1 MIIFVFKK
9 TTRDGVGLNQD
20 GAVSVETGEQTQDL
34 GEAGL
39 IGGRDWL
46 DGEIGWNEKLREKQW
61 SKVKPRLPA
70 LAMSGNWWLL
80 PSLR

>member
-34 GEAGL
+34 EEAGL

-46 DGEIGWNEKLREKQW
+46 DGEIGWMEKLRERPW

-70 LAMSGNWWLL
+70 LAISGNWWHL